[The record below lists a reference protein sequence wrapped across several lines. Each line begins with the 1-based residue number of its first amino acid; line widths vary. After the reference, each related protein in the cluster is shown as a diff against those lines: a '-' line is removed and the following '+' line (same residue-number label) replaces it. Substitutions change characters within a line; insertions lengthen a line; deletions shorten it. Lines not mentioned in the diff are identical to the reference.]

1 MPKFLQASAAW
12 RISIWTT
19 LAFAFGTALAFSI
32 VYFLVAK
39 NTQKRSDAWLSGEAE
54 VLARVSADT
63 PRDRLYNRIVR
74 EVAELAT
81 QELPDDRNARG
92 QRLNSVFFLDSDPK
106 NNESPLWVGPGSDDI
121 FLKAIQRTNLVPG
134 IPQSVKVE
142 GWPTTFRVVTR
153 HENGRTI
160 YLGLSSRG
168 ARYMLRA
175 LTRCFL
181 LLWGTTVLMGFLVS
195 YMSAH
200 RTLLRVQR
208 ITDTVAQIGSED
220 LGKRLPE
227 PVSSDEISRLAKTF
241 NHMLDRLQSSVN
253 ELRSVTD
260 AVAHDLKSP
269 LTSIRG
275 ALESVL
281 SSEPNEKWRD
291 SVGDAIEGVDRLL
304 STLDTTLDIAEAQAG
319 ALRLDRSLVDL
330 SAALRQVVDL
340 YQPAMDERHH
350 ELMVDFEDHVV
361 ADADWGLLNRVL
373 TNLVENEIAHLPEG
387 CQITIR
393 LRSREGSAKL
403 VIEDNGPGFPPD
415 ISTRAFERFVRGKH
429 SNGHG
434 LGLAFV
440 DAVVKAHGG
449 AVEISDR
456 PAGGA
461 VITLSLPASVLK
473 PAIT

>member
-1 MPKFLQASAAW
+1 MPKLFQATAAW

-19 LAFAFGTALAFSI
+19 VAFALGTALAFSI

-39 NTQKRSDAWLSGEAE
+39 TIQERSDAWLSGEAE
-54 VLARVSADT
+54 VLTRVSADT
-63 PRDRLYNRIVR
+63 PRDRLYNRVVR
-74 EVAELAT
+74 EVAELAA
-81 QELPDDRNARG
+81 QELPDERNERG
-92 QRLNSVFFLDSDPK
+92 QRLNSVFFLESDPN

-121 FLKAIQRTNLVPG
+121 FLKAIQQTKPVPG
-134 IPQSVKVE
+134 IPQSMTVE
-142 GWPTTFRVVTR
+142 GWPTTFRVVAR

-160 YLGLSSRG
+160 YLGLSGRG
-168 ARYMLRA
+168 ARHLLRT
-175 LTRCFL
+175 LTRRFL
-181 LLWGTTVLMGFLVS
+181 VLWGTTVLMGFLIS

-200 RTLLRVQR
+200 RTLVRVQR
-208 ITDTVAQIGSED
+208 ITDTVARIGSED
-220 LGKRLPE
+220 LGERLPQ
-227 PVSSDEISRLAKTF
+227 PVNADEISRLAKTF
-241 NHMLDRLQSSVN
+241 NHMLDRIQSSVN

-269 LTSIRG
+269 VTSIRG
-275 ALESVL
+275 ALESAL

-291 SVGDAIEGVDRLL
+291 SVGDAIEGLDRLL
-304 STLDTTLDIAEAQAG
+304 RTLDTTLDVAEAQAG
-319 ALRLDRSLVDL
+319 ALRLDRSTVDL
-330 SAALRQVVDL
+330 SAAVRQLVDL
-340 YQPAMDERHH
+340 YEPALDERQH
-350 ELMVDFEDHVV
+350 ELTVDLEDHVV
-361 ADADWGLLNRVL
+361 VDADWGLLNRVL
-373 TNLVENEIAHLPEG
+373 SNLIENEIAHLPVG

-393 LRSREGSAKL
+393 LRSRDGSAKL
-403 VIEDNGPGFPPD
+403 MIEDNGPGFPPD

-461 VITLSLPASVLK
+461 VITLSLPAGVLK
-473 PAIT
+473 HA